1 MESNFSLIVKTLK
14 PYLFQ
19 VQHQEIIVQLPCP
32 PPNGT
37 TALRNFGYLKSDK
50 LVYDY
55 DNVVVAMVIFYAIFI
70 IATCFLFIINY
81 KKSRYKQKGKT
92 DANRP

>member
-1 MESNFSLIVKTLK
+1 MRFS
-14 PYLFQ
+14 FQ

-37 TALRNFGYLKSDK
+37 NALKNLGYLKSDQ
-50 LVYDY
+50 LVIDY
-55 DNVVVAMVIFYAIFI
+55 GNPPAAMAVFYIIFFI
-70 IATCFLFIINY
+70 LTCFLFIINY
-81 KKSRYKQKGKT
+81 KKSRYKQRGKT